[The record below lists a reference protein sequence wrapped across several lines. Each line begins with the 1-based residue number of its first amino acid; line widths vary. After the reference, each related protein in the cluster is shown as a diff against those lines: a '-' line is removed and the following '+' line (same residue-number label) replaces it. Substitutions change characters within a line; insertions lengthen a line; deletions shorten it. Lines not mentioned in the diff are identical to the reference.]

1 MPSDY
6 LNQVCSM
13 IRFREARPQVLQELQ
28 VHWDEIMDE
37 CQAQGMDE
45 AEAIKMAEKRMG
57 DPRELGK
64 QLDHIN
70 RPHFDWI
77 MSVLTAALMVCGLLV
92 VWYLQSTEPRAIAG
106 MFSNTMLTMLAGIVV
121 AAALCFFDYFR
132 LGRYSHIAFWIILAF
147 CLGTLGF
154 VTGPEQGDILDY
166 GSPYFY
172 FVEFSPWLFIL
183 LLAGIFSQPNWKWN
197 TAGFIKALLW
207 LAIPDIYYLL
217 VNQFVLQSIVLY
229 TSAFLVLAWFSGA
242 GWKKNLAMGS
252 LVVMPLLVE
261 SLTEPWRLNNILG
274 FLNPEADAE
283 VSGWIYLQ
291 IRQAVESSVLW
302 GSGSSIAEG
311 IPMLN
316 RSMIFLY
323 IIHAFGWLAGIAL
336 ALLAFSLIIRLLHTS
351 ARINE
356 PFGKLLVVGIG
367 WLLLVQ
373 FSWNIFMNLGFLPV
387 SALLLPFISYDPASI
402 ILMAVTIGLVMSVN
416 RRRVLDRTVLGG

>member
-1 MPSDY
+1 MTPHY
-6 LNQVCSM
+6 LDKICSM
-13 IRFREARPQVLQELQ
+13 IRFREARPQVLRELQ

-37 CQAQGMDE
+37 CKAQGLDE
-45 AEAIKMAEKRMG
+45 AEAIKMAERRMG
-57 DPRELGK
+57 DPCELGR
-64 QLDHIN
+64 QLDQIN
-70 RPHFDWI
+70 RPQFDWI
-77 MSVLTAALMVCGLLV
+77 MSVLTAALMVCGLLA

-106 MFSNTMLTMLAGIVV
+106 MFSNTVLTMLAGIVV
-121 AAALCFFDYFR
+121 VAALYFFDYFR
-132 LGRYSHIAFWIILAF
+132 LGQYSHLAFWIILAF

-154 VTGPEQGDILDY
+154 AAGPVQGDMMDY

-207 LAIPDIYYLL
+207 LAVPDIYYLL

-229 TSAFLVLAWFSGA
+229 TSAFLVLACFSGA
-242 GWKKNLAMGS
+242 GWKKNLVLSS
-252 LVVMPLLVE
+252 LVLVPLLVE
-261 SLTEPWRLNNILG
+261 SLLEPWRLYNILA

-291 IRQAVESSVLW
+291 IRHAVESSVLW
-302 GSGSSIAEG
+302 GSGASIAEG
-311 IPMLN
+311 IPM
-316 RSMIFLY
+316 RDGSMIFLY

-336 ALLAFSLIIRLLHTS
+336 ALLAFALIIRLLQTT
-351 ARINE
+351 ARIIE
-356 PFGKLLVVGIG
+356 PFGKLLVAGIG

-402 ILMAVTIGLVMSVN
+402 ILMAVIIGLVMSVN
-416 RRRVLDRTVLGG
+416 RRRILDRTVMSS